1 MDRCCKLLWAV
12 ALACLVAAAHAGTY
26 EVLQDTSY
34 KQLKPTTGQW
44 KISVAA
50 TKSADKGTFT
60 PVTCDQALL
69 TAPCNQPPLSADAKD
84 KLRVDLTLKDKTLKT
99 YDDLDPK
106 RLLVRACYTKQ
117 SATDRPWRR
126 ANDVID
132 KDKSCPFV
140 IKSTEYT
147 PANSTYSFEWPIPKN
162 MTRATWFT
170 SVLVQCT
177 NGTGAS
183 YCQYDSTVNQ
193 TYFATNI
200 INSTPTG
207 MVVATAV
214 CSAIGPLFLGVYF
227 LRDMLMQRKGSS

>member
-1 MDRCCKLLWAV
+1 ML
-12 ALACLVAAAHAGTY
+12 
-26 EVLQDTSY
+26 
-34 KQLKPTTGQW
+34 
-44 KISVAA
+44 
-50 TKSADKGTFT
+50 
-60 PVTCDQALL
+60 ALL
-69 TAPCNQPPLSADAKD
+69 SCLLPSLPLSLCCA
-84 KLRVDLTLKDKTLKT
+84 
-99 YDDLDPK
+99 P
-106 RLLVRACYTKQ
+106 Q
-117 SATDRPWRR
+117 
-126 ANDVID
+126 

-147 PANSTYSFEWPIPKN
+147 PATNTYSFEWPIPKN

-183 YCQYDSTVNQ
+183 YCQHDSTVNQ

-227 LRDMLMQRKGSS
+227 LRDMLMHRKASS